1 MLVTGKKFRNATMQ
15 LDGNTFKNCTFT
27 NCKMVFSGYM
37 PVGLE
42 NSTFNKVSWS
52 FTGPALTTLGFMRAL
67 YAGGGSGGMELIE
80 NTLQAIRGEKPTS
93 GQTLH

>member
-27 NCKMVFSGYM
+27 NCTLVFSGYM

-42 NSTFNKVSWS
+42 NVTFTDVSWG
-52 FTGPALTTLGFMRAL
+52 FAGPASTTIDFMRAL
-67 YAGGGSGGMELIE
+67 YAAGATQLIE
-80 NTLQAIRGEKPTS
+80 NTLQTIRGEKTTIGP
-93 GQTLH
+93 TLH